1 MSEENI
7 DREIVELT
15 HKILEDLGLELPEEE
30 FQDYEFLQSDTFF
43 IDIFKNILGNSPQL
57 FDEERFMEDTKKL
70 SSGQRIQSL
79 IDKLDSEILGI
90 DLDHIKGEKIAQ
102 GDKKHILNLL
112 QLLDALSMSD
122 QNKGKLF
129 HD

>member
-43 IDIFKNILGNSPQL
+43 IDVFKNILGNSPQL
-57 FDEERFMEDTKKL
+57 FDEERFMDETSKL
-70 SSGQRIQSL
+70 TPGQRIQSL

-90 DLDHIKGEKIAQ
+90 DLDHIKGELIAN

-112 QLLDALSMSD
+112 
-122 QNKGKLF
+122 
-129 HD
+129 